1 MNPGPFK
8 NQILRTLDSETI
20 SRLDLKPVTLSA
32 GREIEN
38 PGEPIAHLIFLEDGI
53 GSMTTT
59 FRDGFQVEVG
69 MFGVESVMGG
79 SALIGTRRSLNKV
92 YMQLDGYG
100 FSSAMPLA
108 LLEFSRFGRFHDLV
122 LRYIQALF
130 IQACQSAGC
139 NSHHNVSQR
148 LSRWLLLC
156 ADRCESTT
164 LTLTHEYLADMLGSN
179 RSTVSVAAELLQNEG
194 LIRYSRGKVII
205 LDRPRLEAF
214 SCECYKVV
222 RDHLANYL
230 EVDQN

>member
-8 NQILRTLDSETI
+8 NRILRTLDSEPSPGWTQ
-20 SRLDLKPVTLSA
+20 A
-32 GREIEN
+32 GHPGPPGSEIEN
-38 PGEPIAHLIFLEDGI
+38 PGEPIANLIFLEDGI

-100 FSSAMPLA
+100 FSTPCPWPS
-108 LLEFSRFGRFHDLV
+108 EFSRFGRFHDLV

-139 NSHHNVSQR
+139 NSHHNVVQR

-164 LTLTHEYLADMLGSN
+164 LDAH
-179 RSTVSVAAELLQNEG
+179 
-194 LIRYSRGKVII
+194 
-205 LDRPRLEAF
+205 P
-214 SCECYKVV
+214 
-222 RDHLANYL
+222 
-230 EVDQN
+230 